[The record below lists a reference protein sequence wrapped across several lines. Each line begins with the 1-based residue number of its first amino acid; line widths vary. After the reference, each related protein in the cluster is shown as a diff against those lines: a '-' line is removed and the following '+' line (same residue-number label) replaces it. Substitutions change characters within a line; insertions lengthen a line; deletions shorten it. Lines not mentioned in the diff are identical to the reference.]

1 MISIIKV
8 KGNQMTEPKKLYLY
22 VNDFMEYGVPCFDG
36 DVDIRFDP
44 INQFEKCRKE
54 LALKP

>member
-1 MISIIKV
+1 
-8 KGNQMTEPKKLYLY
+8 MTEPKKLYLY